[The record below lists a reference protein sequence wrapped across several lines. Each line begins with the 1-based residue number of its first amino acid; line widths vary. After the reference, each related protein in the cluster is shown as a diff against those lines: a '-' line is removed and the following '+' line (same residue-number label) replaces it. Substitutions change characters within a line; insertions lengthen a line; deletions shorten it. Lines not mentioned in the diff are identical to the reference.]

1 MRVGATVR
9 LDQPVTRAADFAA
22 RIEDLGFTGVWLA
35 DHYFHRDVAQALALM
50 ATRTSTV
57 SLGTAVMS
65 PFLRHPALMAS
76 MAASLQEISDDRFVL
91 GLGAGGY
98 EFSSE
103 LGIEMKRPLRLTK
116 EAVEI
121 VRALAE
127 GRAEVTGDTFSA
139 NGSELRWQA
148 TASPVYLAARGPKML
163 ELAGRISDGVITHGL
178 AQSHLDY
185 VADHLAVGAGRRTD
199 GGRSAVCLMLDVEIN
214 SDRDEALSRLRPRCV
229 TMAGGAYAD
238 ELIEV
243 YGLDGDDV
251 RALRATVR
259 SGDRAAAA
267 GQVTDAMAEAFGL
280 AGSAGQ
286 VAEGLG
292 SLADAGVDE
301 VIVSVGGSSPEE
313 VLDQLGQLAEAAL

>member
-9 LDQPVTRAADFAA
+9 MDQPVTRAADFAA
-22 RIEDLGFTGVWLA
+22 RIEDLGFTGVWVA
-35 DHYFHRDVAQALALM
+35 DHYFNRDVAQALALM

-57 SLGTAVMS
+57 TLGTAVMS
-65 PFLRHPALMAS
+65 PFLRHPALLAS
-76 MAASLQEISDDRFVL
+76 MAASLQEISADRFIL

-103 LGIEMKRPLRLTK
+103 LNIEMKRPLRLTK

-121 VRALAE
+121 VRALAS
-127 GRAEVTGDTFSA
+127 GRSEITGDTFSA
-139 NGSELRWQA
+139 NGSELRWDSA
-148 TASPVYLAARGPKML
+148 ASPVYLAGRGPKML

-185 VADHLAVGAGRRTD
+185 VKDHLAVGAGRRTD
-199 GGRSAVCLMLDVEIN
+199 GGRTSVCLMLDVEIN
-214 SDRDEALSRLRPRCV
+214 ESRDEALRQLRPRCV

-243 YGLDGDDV
+243 YGLDGEDV

-259 SGDRAAAA
+259 SGDREAAA

-280 AGSAGQ
+280 AGRADQ
-286 VAEGLG
+286 VAAGLHG
-292 SLADAGVDE
+292 LADSGVDE
-301 VIVSVGGSSPEE
+301 VIVSVGGSTPDQ
-313 VLDQLGQLAEAAL
+313 VLDQLSQLAKAAL